1 MAACH
6 YILVRFAN
14 ILELLAVLTDTP
26 TPRRVLGNAY
36 FNVVEL
42 MSAMLLIAQKFVNQ
56 ENDKFLCLIQE
67 TAGSK

>member
-14 ILELLAVLTDTP
+14 GFELLAVLTDTP
-26 TPRRVLGNAY
+26 TPRRVLGNIY

-42 MSAMLLIAQKFVNQ
+42 MSAMLLIA
-56 ENDKFLCLIQE
+56 
-67 TAGSK
+67 

>member
-6 YILVRFAN
+6 YILVRFTN
-14 ILELLAVLTDTP
+14 GFELLAVLTDTP
-26 TPRRVLGNAY
+26 TPRSALGNIY

-56 ENDKFLCLIQE
+56 ENDEFLCLIQE